1 MYEYVDT
8 KYGIKGSALAFRNLS
23 FRIMVRGAYLALTT
37 FVAAI
42 LPFIGDFISLTGAI
56 STFPLT
62 FILANH
68 MYVVA
73 KKHELSSLSKI
84 WHWLNVVFFSC
95 LSVAAAVASVRL
107 IVVDSKTYDIFADL

>member
-1 MYEYVDT
+1 MYEYLDT
-8 KYGIKGSALAFRNLS
+8 RYGIKGSALAVRNLT
-23 FRIMVRGAYLALTT
+23 FRIGVRGSYLALTT

-42 LPFIGDFISLTGAI
+42 VPFIGDFMNLTGAI

-73 KKHELSSLSKI
+73 KKQELNRISKI
-84 WHWLNVVFFSC
+84 WHWLNIIFFSC
-95 LSVAAAVASVRL
+95 LAVAAAVAGVRV
-107 IVVDSKTYDIFADL
+107 IVVDSKHYSIFADL